1 MKSEINKQQ
10 SGGGRFSFLLTFA
23 IAFVLAMGSWSEARA
38 DKSYTGAYAEFDATN
53 GKLTIKYG
61 ETTLVKGVRFGL
73 WDDKA
78 NATGDHDYTPNKNKL
93 ATQIKSIVVDYS
105 MRGYNIE
112 DNNNNYLKVRHL
124 FNNLPYLESVE
135 LTYLDL
141 TYVTNLQAWFMGC
154 TSLKYISGFESTVG
168 LRKAHSI
175 TNVAQ
180 MFAGCH
186 NLTSVDL
193 SYFDASQV
201 TTFAQMFRDC
211 PKLATITGMSN
222 WQNSKAENMSEMF
235 GMCTSLSTI
244 DLSGFNT
251 QNVQYMAHLFNMYS
265 ESGSDN
271 NLTTIYVGNGW
282 TTAYVLDDGTDMFY
296 NCRHLPNFSSSNP
309 VTRANA
315 YVGDGGYLSPKSTTK
330 TAYAVFKNNTLTF
343 YYDIYFSDNY
353 SNYYK
358 LNSGA
363 TNPGWL
369 EHSND
374 IRNVYFANSFY
385 SYSPITCYHWF
396 YYCSN
401 LISIS
406 GSYNT
411 QSVKNTQGMFY
422 GCSKLTGLTSINMN
436 SVTEASNMF
445 YGCSSLTEMTLN
457 SCDNLEYANNMFY
470 GCSGIQYITLGA
482 NNKLADTRSMFSG
495 CTSLKRIYVNEKKV
509 GDPSTCTFDLS
520 NVTQSSNMFYICK
533 NLKGQK
539 GSGVTSTDKTNARID
554 QGTSINGYFTAIYQ
568 KVTIINENPTS
579 PGTTDG
585 YYSTKTGY
593 HNIGHRTYNDYIFKG
608 WTASGAITHTTP
620 VETISIPVGT
630 LGEITVTAHWIRK
643 IESAKVSLT
652 STTYT
657 GSVVPLVV
665 TIDNKTLKQG
675 TDYTADK
682 TVKNAQSYTITITG
696 KGDYTGTKTVSLIL
710 NKASLIIKADNKT
723 KVYGKTDPEFTYTV
737 EGLKKPDNLITTPTL
752 KCSSSGIVGSYTIS
766 ISNTP
771 SAGSNYDVSKKSG
784 TLTITAKPITVTPN
798 ALSKTYGEDDP
809 EITYTVNEG
818 GLIGSDVL
826 SGSLSRVAGE
836 AVGEYNIEQGSL
848 ANKNYAITIAEGVKF
863 TIKPKPINVTAWAG
877 LKKEYGQEDPEF
889 LAEYNISDL
898 VGGDKLTG
906 SLSRKPGENV
916 GFYAIQQGSLGNPNY
931 SITYTPRQFEI
942 TKRKN
947 FTPTLELASEVCV
960 LDDNGEAK
968 PDVTVY
974 DGTKVVDPKEYTVTY
989 ENYTTVSTVTESAK
1003 VTITAKSDG
1012 NYEFDEFD
1020 KNYTIIDKAD
1030 AYSVT
1035 YKTGNEETKKV
1046 YVVKNS
1052 TTAEPSII
1060 REGYSIEGFYQSAA
1074 FDESTKWD
1082 FNNTVNNNLTLYIKW
1097 IANQHTVSFELD
1109 GNPFDS
1115 PKELYYGTAITYPQP
1130 EAREGY
1136 TFSGWNPAPATMPD
1150 EDFTAVGSY
1159 IKNVHNITYTIDGAE
1174 YLTKEYEYGASIA
1187 IIDNPAAKVGY
1198 KFSGWTPSTLPATMP
1213 DEDIVVTGSYIPNKH
1228 NLVFNADGA
1237 AVKTI
1242 TDFAYGTDITT
1253 VLPQEA
1259 HKTYFYTEPPT
1270 GLMMPDYDLTV
1281 DGRFEINKYNIEYKL
1296 DNDIYTTILTDAGST
1311 IVLLESPTRDG
1322 YKFSGWKSDFT
1333 EMPDKDI
1340 TITGSFI
1347 PNPHTITYKEDGKDL
1362 TTVNTAFGVDINTT
1376 LPKKQGYK
1384 YVPSEEI
1391 PATVPD
1397 QDLVIDGKFEAI
1409 DYVLTYY
1416 LDYEEYK
1423 TVTLHFGDQITAEES
1438 PVKAGC
1444 KFSGWADLPETMPDN
1459 NLDIYGTFTKLSYT
1473 ITFMDGETKKSEQL
1487 LAYGDLVKQPSMS
1500 SKTGYTYVWTNC
1512 PESMPAENLKISGSY
1527 VANMHKITYMVCDTV
1542 YKVEMTAYD
1551 TQIEAIEAPLNA
1563 EGKQYVWGYIPEKM
1577 PDNDITVLGTITT
1590 PVSYLPEAENKAKVW
1605 SYNGTIYIE
1614 TAPDTKYTI
1623 VDLQGRVI
1631 TTSTTKSTHDE
1642 INLSQSGIIIIVVND
1657 KSYKV
1662 SVR

>member
-1 MKSEINKQQ
+1 MKSEIIKHF
-10 SGGGRFSFLLTFA
+10 SGGGRLRFLLTFA
-23 IAFVLAMGSWSEARA
+23 IAFVLAMGSWNEARA

-61 ETTLVKGVRFGL
+61 ETTLVKEVRFGL

-124 FNNLPYLESVE
+124 FNNLPYLESVD

-154 TSLKYISGFESTVG
+154 TSLKYINGFDSTVG

-193 SYFDASQV
+193 RYFDASQV

-235 GMCTSLSTI
+235 GMCISLSEI

-251 QNVQYMAHLFNMYS
+251 QNVKYMAHLFNMYS

-296 NCRHLPNFSSSNP
+296 NCRHLPNFSSLNP

-568 KVTIINENPTS
+568 KVTIINKNPTS

-593 HNIGHRTYNDYIFKG
+593 HNIGHGTNNDYIFKG
-608 WTASGAITHTTP
+608 WTTSGAITHTTP

-630 LGEITVTAHWIRK
+630 LGEITVTAHWLRK

-710 NKASLIIKADNKT
+710 NKASLIITPDNKT
-723 KVYGKTDPEFTYTV
+723 KVYGEDDPKLTYTV
-737 EGLKKPDNLITTPTL
+737 EGLKGSDKLTTTPTL
-752 KCSSSGIVGSYTIS
+752 SRSSGSTVGSYTIS

-771 SAGSNYDVSKKSG
+771 SAGSNYNVSKSYN
-784 TLTITAKPITVTPN
+784 TFTITAKPITVTPD
-798 ALSKTYGEDDP
+798 ALSKTYGDDDP
-809 EITYTVNEG
+809 TEFTYTVNEG
-818 GLIGSDVL
+818 GLIGSDKL
-826 SGSLSRVAGE
+826 TGNLSRVAGE

-848 ANKNYAITIAEGVKF
+848 ANKNYAITIAEGAKF
-863 TIKPKPINVTAWAG
+863 TINKKDINVTP
-877 LKKEYGQEDPEF
+877 LFITKEYGQDDPE
-889 LAEYNISDL
+889 LKYSYTPGDL
-898 VGGDKLTG
+898 VGSDKLTG
-906 SLSRKPGENV
+906 ALSRTAGEAV
-916 GFYAIQQGSLGNPNY
+916 GYYDINIGTLDNPNY
-931 SITYTPRQFEI
+931 NIILGASQFQI
-942 TKRKN
+942 KARNLTD
-947 FTPTLELASEVCV
+947 PVVVLESDVFV
-960 LDDNGEAK
+960 LDNGESK
-968 PDVTVY
+968 PGVTVY
-974 DGTKVVDPKEYTVTY
+974 DGTKVVDPKEYTV
-989 ENYTTVSTVTESAK
+989 EYTNNTAVGEGTVT
-1003 VTITAKSDG
+1003 VTANG
-1012 NYEFDEFD
+1012 NYVFNASKTFA
-1020 KNYTIIDKAD
+1020 IIDKAD

-1082 FNNTVNNNLTLYIKW
+1082 FDNTVNNNLTLYIKW
-1097 IANQHTVSFELD
+1097 IANKHKVSFELD

-1115 PKELYYGTAITYPQP
+1115 EQTLDYGTAITYPEP

-1159 IKNVHNITYTIDGAE
+1159 IKNVHTITYTIDGAE
-1174 YLTKEYEYGASIA
+1174 YLTKENEYDATIA

-1228 NLVFNADGA
+1228 KLVFNADGVA
-1237 AVKTI
+1237 AKTI
-1242 TDFAYGTDITT
+1242 AEFAFGTDIST
-1253 VLPQEA
+1253 VIPQEA
-1259 HKTYFYTEPPT
+1259 HKTYLFTEPPT
-1270 GLMMPDYDLTV
+1270 GLLMPDYDLTV
-1281 DGRFEINKYNIEYKL
+1281 DGRFEINKYNIVYKL
-1296 DNDIYTTILTDAGST
+1296 DGEIYTTIPTDAGST
-1311 IVLLESPTRDG
+1311 IALIENPTRDG
-1322 YKFSGWKSDFT
+1322 YTFSGWKSDYT
-1333 EMPDKDI
+1333 EMPDEDI
-1340 TITGSFI
+1340 TISGALV
-1347 PNPHTITYKEDGKDL
+1347 PNPHTITYKEEGKEL
-1362 TTVNTAFGVDINTT
+1362 TTINTVFGVDINTT
-1376 LPKKQGYK
+1376 LPQKQGYK

-1397 QDLVIDGKFEAI
+1397 NNLVIDGKFVAI
-1409 DYVLTYY
+1409 DYTLAYY

-1423 TVTLHFGDQITAEES
+1423 TVTLHFGDQIAAEAVPEQT
-1438 PVKAGC
+1438 GY
-1444 KFSGWADLPETMPDN
+1444 KFSGWVDLPETMPDKD
-1459 NLDIYGTFTKLSYT
+1459 LTIFGTYEKLTYT
-1473 ITFMDGETKKSEQL
+1473 ITFMDGETKKSEQK
-1487 LAYGDLVKQPSMS
+1487 LAFGDAIQQPSMTG
-1500 SKTGYTYVWTNC
+1500 KLGYTYVWKNC
-1512 PESMPAENLKISGSY
+1512 PEYMPDEDLVIVGGYEANL
-1527 VANMHKITYMVCDTV
+1527 HKITYMVCDTV
-1542 YKVEMTAYD
+1542 FASVMVPYGSEIT
-1551 TQIEAIEAPLNA
+1551 AIEGPATSGNEKFA
-1563 EGKQYVWGYIPEKM
+1563 WGFIPETM

-1590 PVSYLPEAENKAKVW
+1590 PVANIPENAITAKVW
-1605 SYNGTIYIE
+1605 SYNRTIYIE
-1614 TAPDTKYTI
+1614 TAPDTKYSI

-1642 INLSQSGIIIIVVND
+1642 INIANTGLLIVIVNGQSF
-1657 KSYKV
+1657 KV
-1662 SVR
+1662 IN